1 MPRLAVIG
9 GHSILGLDWSG
20 VDWPGV
26 DWPGAAPHRSIGV
39 PSREVTVL
47 ETDDFVVLQR
57 HGLDTY
63 TPAHRVDHARNLSAL
78 VGIGCERVLAVS
90 SVGAL
95 RAELPVGTFVVPDDF
110 IALDQRPTS
119 TFEDQRSHV
128 VPAFTSGFRT
138 ELLAAWRRHA
148 ATPVVDG
155 GVYWQSN
162 GPRFETPAEVR
173 LQARFADIVGMTV
186 GSECVSA
193 CELGL
198 EYAAI
203 CVVDNLANGVGPQ
216 PLSMT
221 EFEAG
226 KAANLAQLL
235 AALGVEVPE
244 LAA

>member
-9 GHSILGLDWSG
+9 GHSILGAE
-20 VDWPGV
+20 WPT
-26 DWPGAAPHRSIGV
+26 AARRRSIGE
-39 PSREVTVL
+39 PSGEVMVL
-47 ETDDFVVLQR
+47 ETDHLVVLQR
-57 HGLDTY
+57 HGLDAY
-63 TPAHRVDHARNLSAL
+63 TPAHRVDHARNLTAL
-78 VGIGCERVLAVS
+78 AGIGCERVLAVS
-90 SVGAL
+90 SVGSL
-95 RAELPVGTFVVPDDF
+95 RKELPVGTFVVPDDF
-110 IALDQRPTS
+110 IALDQPATS
-119 TFEDQRSHV
+119 VFADERSHV
-128 VPAFTSGFRT
+128 VPAFTSSLRT
-138 ELLAAWRRHA
+138 ELLVAWRRLA
-148 ATPVVDG
+148 VTPVVDG

-173 LQARFADIVGMTV
+173 LQAQFADIVGMTV

-216 PLSMT
+216 PLTMT

-226 KAANLAQLL
+226 KAANQAQLL
-235 AALGVEVPE
+235 AALAVIVPE